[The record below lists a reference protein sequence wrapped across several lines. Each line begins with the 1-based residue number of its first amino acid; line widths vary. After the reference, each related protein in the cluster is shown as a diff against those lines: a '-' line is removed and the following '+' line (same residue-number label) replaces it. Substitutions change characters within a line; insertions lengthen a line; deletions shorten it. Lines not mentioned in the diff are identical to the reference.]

1 MTRIIQELPYF
12 GQPTSAPV
20 RGQSF
25 PVKREQ
31 IIVWVSVADPGQGQ
45 LDPRTP
51 RIPAILDTGCNHNFV
66 INQQHLT
73 DWAGIHPDY
82 LPKLAGTRVAGEPVS
97 QFAANV
103 WLHPNV
109 PGKRDEPTSGPPFQ
123 LELAPGIAVHPAAQG
138 EPVHPRLPL
147 LGLRAFQR
155 AGLRIAIDCG
165 RRRVNIRTRR
175 RLWLF
180 G

>member
-1 MTRIIQELPYF
+1 MARIMRDLPYF
-12 GQPTSAPV
+12 DQPTSVQV
-20 RGQSF
+20 RGRS
-25 PVKREQ
+25 VLIKREQ
-31 IIVWVSVADPGQGQ
+31 IVLWVSVAEQGRQQ

-51 RIPAILDTGCNHNFV
+51 LFPAILDTGCNHNFM
-66 INQQHLT
+66 INQQHLS

-82 LPKLAGTRVAGEPVS
+82 LRKLASMRVGGQLVP

-109 PGKRDEPTSGPPFQ
+109 TGKLAELPSGLPLQ
-123 LELAPGIAVHPAAQG
+123 LELTPGIAVHPTAQS

-155 AGLRIAIDCG
+155 AGLRIAIDCD
-165 RRRVNIRTRR
+165 RRRVNILTRR
-175 RLWLF
+175 RFWDL

>member
-1 MTRIIQELPYF
+1 MTRIIHELPYF
-12 GQPTSAPV
+12 EQSTSAQV
-20 RGQSF
+20 HGRSF

-31 IIVWVSVADPGQGQ
+31 IVLWVSVADLGQRQ

-73 DWAGIHPDY
+73 AWAGIHPDY
-82 LPKLAGTRVAGEPVS
+82 LPKLASMRVGGERVS

-109 PGKRDEPTSGPPFQ
+109 PGKRDELTSGQPLQ
-123 LELAPGIAVHPAAQG
+123 LELAPGIAVHPAKQG

-155 AGLRIAIDCG
+155 AGLRIAIDCD
-165 RRRVNIRTRR
+165 RRRVNIQTRHR
-175 RLWLF
+175 FWLF
-180 G
+180 R

>member
-1 MTRIIQELPYF
+1 MTRIIHELPYF
-12 GQPTSAPV
+12 EKPTSAQV
-20 RGQSF
+20 HGRSV

-31 IIVWVSVADPGQGQ
+31 IVLWVSVADLGLEE
-45 LDPRTP
+45 LDPHTP

-66 INQQHLT
+66 INQRQLT
-73 DWAGIHPDY
+73 AWAGIHPDY
-82 LPKLAGTRVAGEPVS
+82 LPKLANVRVGGERVA
-97 QFAANV
+97 QFAANI

-109 PGKRDEPTSGPPFQ
+109 PRERDELTSGPPFR
-123 LELAPGIAVHPAAQG
+123 LELSPGIAVHPAKEG

-155 AGLRIAIDCG
+155 EGLRIAIDCD
-165 RRRVNIRTRR
+165 RRRINIHTRR
-175 RLWLF
+175 RFSLF

>member
-1 MTRIIQELPYF
+1 VTRIIHELPYF
-12 GQPTSAPV
+12 EQPTSV
-20 RGQSF
+20 LVHGRSF

-31 IIVWVSVADPGQGQ
+31 IVLWVSVADLGHEQ
-45 LDPRTP
+45 LDARTP

-73 DWAGIHPDY
+73 GWAGIHPDY
-82 LPKLAGTRVAGEPVS
+82 LPKLASTRVGRERMS
-97 QFAANV
+97 QLAANV

-109 PGKRDEPTSGPPFQ
+109 RGKRDELTNGPPFQ
-123 LELAPGIAVHPAAQG
+123 LELAPGIAVRPAKQG
-138 EPVHPRLPL
+138 ERVHPRLPL
-147 LGLRAFQR
+147 LGLRAFQP
-155 AGLRIAIDCG
+155 AGLRISIDCD

-175 RLWLF
+175 RFLPF